1 MGKTFAGPPD
11 LGAFVFL
18 GSPLFPPI
26 HKTQNAGGETQ
37 NIEDIKLIKKLGI
50 LPPKLG
56 FPALLGGAEL
66 YWFAGGPAGS
76 SSAPPQ
82 QNMFFRCCAF
92 VLFLCFG
99 SVFVNS
105 CVYLLITSENVLLIT
120 NIFPM
125 FMNLNSFI
133 THHIEEAGRD

>member
-82 QNMFFRCCAF
+82 QNMFSDLLTTRVCVCFLGLILVFRFC
-92 VLFLCFG
+92 
-99 SVFVNS
+99 
-105 CVYLLITSENVLLIT
+105 
-120 NIFPM
+120 
-125 FMNLNSFI
+125 
-133 THHIEEAGRD
+133 